1 MAFVIDADVLSTFAK
16 IKRLD
21 ILAKVF
27 GKSEL
32 LICPAVVSD
41 LEHSKSQLVREV
53 AASRLFNRIALSKQE
68 NNLVEKIYLRKNL
81 GMGETECIAV
91 CKIRSAIL
99 ITNDRKAIE
108 LAEVLGVDIIDLET
122 ILYSLKDL
130 VDKNQ
135 LKQIIAD
142 IESKD
147 RVIIVNKD
155 KILKYNKNVS

>member
-16 IKRLD
+16 IKRLNL
-21 ILAKVF
+21 LAKAF

-32 LICPAVVSD
+32 LICPAVLSD

-53 AASRLFNRIALSKQE
+53 AASKLFNHVSLSKQE
-68 NNLVEKIYLRKNL
+68 DNLIEKIYSRKNL

-91 CKIRSAIL
+91 CKARDVVL
-99 ITNDRKAIE
+99 VTNDRKAID
-108 LAEVLGVDIIDLET
+108 LAEELGVNIVDLET

-130 VDKNQ
+130 TDKNQ
-135 LKQIIAD
+135 LRQIIAD

-147 RVIIVNKD
+147 KVIIVNKD
-155 KILKYNKNVS
+155 KIFEMTK

>member
-21 ILAKVF
+21 LLPKVF

-32 LICPAVVSD
+32 LICPAVLSD
-41 LEHSKSQLVREV
+41 LEHSKSQLVRDV
-53 AASRLFNRIALSKQE
+53 ATSKLFSHVALSNQE
-68 NNLVEKIYLRKNL
+68 RNLVEKIYSRKNL
-81 GMGETECIAV
+81 GMGETECIVV
-91 CKIRSAIL
+91 CKARNAVL
-99 ITNDRKAIE
+99 VTNDRKAIE
-108 LAEVLGVDIIDLET
+108 LAEELGVNVVDLET

-135 LKQIIAD
+135 LRQIIAD

-147 RVIIVNKD
+147 RVIIINKD